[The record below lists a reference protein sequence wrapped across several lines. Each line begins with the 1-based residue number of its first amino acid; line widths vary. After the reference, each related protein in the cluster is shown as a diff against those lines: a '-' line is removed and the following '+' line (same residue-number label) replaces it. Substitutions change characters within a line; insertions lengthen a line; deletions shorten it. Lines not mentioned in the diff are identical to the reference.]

1 MGVMILKAAISFFLS
16 MLIILGLYIFAISD
30 GDDSEAIPSLSTSA
44 KKSIRPSVYSPQIYD
59 KPKAM
64 WLSQF
69 DMREIYTK
77 DGKQRDASEY
87 TRLVEGIISNIS
99 SMGINTVFIQ
109 LRPNGDSIYP
119 SEIYPP
125 SQYAVG
131 AYGGEF
137 CYDPFDI
144 FLSLAHKSDISV
156 HAWINPLRCMS
167 VENIEKI
174 PEEYTIKQW
183 YQKTEYI
190 KEVDGYLYLDP
201 AYEEARELVCDGVA
215 EIIESYDVDGVH
227 IDDYFYPTSD
237 ESFDASSYLALNDK
251 KLSLGDFRREQTN
264 KLVKSLYDT
273 VKAKNSSLLFGV
285 SPSGNTDR
293 NYNELFADVERWCAE
308 GYVDYICPQI
318 YFGFEHATRPFDA
331 VLSEFSEMARR
342 GNISL
347 IVGITL
353 EKADNG
359 YRGIKDTWAGTG
371 SDEWITQKNIIKR
384 SLLCV
389 RELDDTYGVA
399 LFSYRL
405 LFDPI
410 TGEPRIET
418 REEYENFLPVFW
430 EM

>member
-1 MGVMILKAAISFFLS
+1 MGVMILKAALSFFLS

-30 GDDSEAIPSLSTSA
+30 GDDSDAILTPSASR
-44 KKSIRPSVYSPQIYD
+44 KKECEPTPYSPLNYD

-69 DMREIYTK
+69 DMKDIYTYR
-77 DGKQRDASEY
+77 GKQREAAEY
-87 TRLVEGIISNIS
+87 TRLAMRVISNLS

-131 AYGGEF
+131 AYGAEF
-137 CYDPFDI
+137 EYDPFEI
-144 FLSLAHKSDISV
+144 FLSLAHEANISV

-167 VENIEKI
+167 VDNIEKI
-174 PEEYTIKQW
+174 PEKYKIKRW
-183 YQKTEYI
+183 YLEGKYV
-190 KEVDGYLYLDP
+190 KEVNGYLYLDP
-201 AYEEARELVCDGVA
+201 AQEEVRELIANGA
-215 EIIESYDVDGVH
+215 LEIIDTYDVDGVH
-227 IDDYFYPTSD
+227 LDDYFYPTSD
-237 ESFDASSYLALNDK
+237 EGFDRGSYLALNDK
-251 KLSLGDFRREQTN
+251 RLSLADFRREQTN
-264 KLVKSLYDT
+264 KLVRDLYDT
-273 VKAKNSSLLFGV
+273 VKSRSTSLLFGV
-285 SPSGNTDR
+285 SPSGNTGR
-293 NYNELFADVERWCAE
+293 NYNELFADVEAWCDG

-318 YFGFEHATRPFDA
+318 YFGFEHETHPFDA
-331 VLSEFSEMARR
+331 VLGEFSKMSGAR
-342 GNISL
+342 GVSL

-359 YRGIKDTWAGTG
+359 YRGLEDTWAGVG
-371 SDEWITQKNIIKR
+371 ASEWITQKNIIKR

-405 LFDPI
+405 LFDPV
-410 TGEPRIET
+410 TDEPRIET
-418 REEYENFLPVFW
+418 REEYENFMPVLL